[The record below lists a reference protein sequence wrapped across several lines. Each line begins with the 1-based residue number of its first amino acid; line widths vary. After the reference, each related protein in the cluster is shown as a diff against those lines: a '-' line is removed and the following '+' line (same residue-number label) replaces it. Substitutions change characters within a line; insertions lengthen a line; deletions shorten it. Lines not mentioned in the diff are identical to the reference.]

1 MPRLVPRLLQR
12 LQAPPSK
19 QPIVFDRP
27 RPKIRQR
34 PGPSPPCPPL
44 SPQGRTQSIIL
55 DSLHPIMAI
64 SKSRRHKE
72 PYAPLR
78 INSALQKH
86 TRNQVRE
93 WHPVQVMSEQERTL
107 WASPYLRMLA
117 TTVRL
122 SAVGNRHMPS
132 AFLLRFSAKRM
143 PSGPVV
149 VVPDALEHPKFRQAQ
164 RPGTGHYVICRKDA
178 IAVMRDRH
186 TWRRVYPTAQP
197 HPKLEEQI
205 GHLLRVR
212 ILQELHLL
220 LQTLRR
226 KPCGDGDADTPLLR
240 RLTRAEWGALRESG
254 TIPQED
260 AIAVIVVPPLNRD
273 HVTRERPEP
282 SMSSLPP
289 TTPAPTQT
297 RPLPPISTLM
307 PTTSDWFDGQ
317 LSTILPQAKV
327 PLYNG
332 LALFP
337 RPEQRAS
344 CYKLLTAILD
354 TERRAR
360 QHAKAKDREDPDDES
375 RHAFLLRSNAATLLR
390 ADTVPLAI
398 ALWRLRLWEGQG
410 WDLGGSTEY
419 VGPWADR

>member
-1 MPRLVPRLLQR
+1 M
-12 LQAPPSK
+12 
-19 QPIVFDRP
+19 
-27 RPKIRQR
+27 
-34 PGPSPPCPPL
+34 
-44 SPQGRTQSIIL
+44 
-55 DSLHPIMAI
+55 
-64 SKSRRHKE
+64 
-72 PYAPLR
+72 
-78 INSALQKH
+78 
-86 TRNQVRE
+86 
-93 WHPVQVMSEQERTL
+93 
-107 WASPYLRMLA
+107 
-117 TTVRL
+117 
-122 SAVGNRHMPS
+122 
-132 AFLLRFSAKRM
+132 
-143 PSGPVV
+143 
-149 VVPDALEHPKFRQAQ
+149 
-164 RPGTGHYVICRKDA
+164 
-178 IAVMRDRH
+178 
-186 TWRRVYPTAQP
+186 
-197 HPKLEEQI
+197 
-205 GHLLRVR
+205 LRVR

-375 RHAFLLRSNAATLLR
+375 RSRLITKQPARGRGKEIQKGSHAFLLRSNAATLLR